1 MTCDSR
7 NVMRTQCRN
16 KCRDGLIPAGQDEV
30 RADVSERAKN
40 KWALVETRVRESE
53 LRKGEMQ
60 IVVVKNIEV
69 DGAGS
74 MMGMPARAAH
84 QFFDTLQAMKQVKR
98 RQGATDFDNGI
109 QKQR

>member
-1 MTCDSR
+1 MTYDSR

-30 RADVSERAKN
+30 RTDVSERAKN
-40 KWALVETRVRESE
+40 EWALVDTRVGKSQ

-74 MMGMPARAAH
+74 MMGMRTWAPH
-84 QFFDTLQAMKQVKR
+84 QLFDTLQPMKKVKG
-98 RQGATDFDNGI
+98 RQGATDFDDGI